1 MATCNDIYSM
11 YQTRKPEEEI
21 LQAFREVPMDDRG
34 DLYDNYTP
42 LHIACHFADEE
53 AARICVSRGADVN
66 AKDDKGHTPLF
77 TLANVLCESLT
88 EEDRRASI
96 ANLLLEYGARVSRS
110 APNTTALIEAVRRR
124 HFRMASAIVRYG
136 CRIDQTNSS
145 GENALHTACEAA
157 NVETDLRRALQ
168 NLQEIRSLATVSEE
182 VRKQKLAEYEEKVA
196 YYESKEKESLDF
208 IRLLL
213 ANGQIDPDGKSDSGS
228 TPWDCA
234 VNSKSM
240 KAAALLSG
248 SDPDHDELAALHG
261 NMDIFQAMWHN
272 NLKALDALLRSGVE
286 LQTVCEHK
294 EMYDFYDKSPLAC
307 ALIRFTEHPEM
318 ADMLLDAG
326 ADPNYRFGEEST
338 AFEIGVRI
346 NLRSS
351 KTEHYI
357 LLLERMLRHGWDIE
371 MPADKE
377 GNTAL
382 AVACRHSIGNFG
394 NAAIPL
400 LLKNKADV
408 NAVNHCGQTP
418 LMLLYGGRFWDGKS
432 PYKPYEGR
440 VCGDEEAEFLE
451 MILEAGADTDR
462 KDIWGNTLL
471 HYLAGG
477 CGESGAKK
485 AADLLADFGVPDV
498 AIVNNEGLTALD
510 IATEKGNETM
520 VKFLIKYA

>member
-1 MATCNDIYSM
+1 MVTCNDIYSM
-11 YQTRKPEEEI
+11 YQSRKPEAEI
-21 LQAFREVPMDDRG
+21 LQAFREVPVDDR
-34 DLYDNYTP
+34 DNIIENRTP
-42 LHIACHFADEE
+42 LHLACYIANEE
-53 AARICVSRGADVN
+53 AARICISRGADVN
-66 AKDDKGHTPLF
+66 AKDSKGNTPLF
-77 TLANVLCESLT
+77 TLANVLCESLS
-88 EEDRRASI
+88 EEDRRTSI
-96 ANLLLEYGARVSRS
+96 AILLLDHGARISRS
-110 APNTTALIEAVRRR
+110 APNTTALIEAVRHR
-124 HFRMASAIVRYG
+124 HFRMASAIVRSG
-136 CRIDQTNSS
+136 CRIDQTNGN

-157 NVETDLRRALQ
+157 NVEMDLRRTLQ
-168 NLQEIRSLATVSEE
+168 NLQEIRSLITVSEE
-182 VRKQKLAEYEEKVA
+182 VRKQKLAECEEKVA
-196 YYESKEKESLDF
+196 YYEIKEKESLDF

-234 VNSKSM
+234 INSKSM

-272 NLKALDALLRSGVE
+272 NLTALNALLRSGVE

-294 EMYDFYDKSPLAC
+294 EMYDFYGKSPLAC
-307 ALIRFTEHPEM
+307 ALIRFREHPEM

-338 AFEIGVRI
+338 AFEIGAQI

-351 KTEHYI
+351 KTERHI
-357 LLLERMLRHGWDIE
+357 LLLEKMLRHGWNIE

-382 AVACRHSIGNFG
+382 AVACRHSTGNFG

-408 NAVNHCGQTP
+408 NAANRCGQTP
-418 LMLLYGGRFWDGKS
+418 LMLLYGGRFWDGRS
-432 PYKPYEGR
+432 HYKPYEGR
-440 VCGDEEAEFLE
+440 IGGDEEAVFLE
-451 MILEAGADTDR
+451 MILEAGADTGR

-471 HYLAGG
+471 HYLAGS
-477 CGESGAKK
+477 CGESGARK
-485 AADLLADFGVPDV
+485 ATDLLADFGVPDV

-520 VKFLIKYA
+520 VKFLIK